1 MTTTTAEQGTG
12 TGETRV
18 VVWTRRLGPCPGAET
33 TLAILDSDEEVVA
46 AYRAGWDCVGRDG
59 RSWSRQW
66 TGANCPAD
74 VQAEARTANRLYG
87 WAASKAVLRVLREQR
102 GGLLGGV
109 TPEEYVG
116 LYAHHW
122 GG

>member
-1 MTTTTAEQGTG
+1 MTTTTAEQG

-33 TLAILDSDEEVVA
+33 TLAILDSDGDVVA

-59 RSWSRQW
+59 RGWSHQW
-66 TGANCPAD
+66 TGADCPAA
-74 VQAEARTANRLYG
+74 VQAAASKADRLYG
-87 WAASKAVLRVLREQR
+87 AKATKAVLRVLREQR

-109 TPEEYVG
+109 TPEEYVV